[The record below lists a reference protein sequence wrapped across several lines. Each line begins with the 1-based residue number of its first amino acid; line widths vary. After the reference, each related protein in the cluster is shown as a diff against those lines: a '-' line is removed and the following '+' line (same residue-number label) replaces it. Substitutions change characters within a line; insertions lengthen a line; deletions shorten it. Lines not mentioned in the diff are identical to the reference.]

1 MYRFLSRLDADQ
13 LVSCVTK
20 KDILRDLKIEG
31 CKSIPPVDLDEKIL
45 PTVIFKLSI

>member
-1 MYRFLSRLDADQ
+1 MYGFLSRLDADQ

-20 KDILRDLKIEG
+20 KDKLRKLNIEG

-45 PTVIFKLSI
+45 PMVI